1 MNRGSFRW
9 SDKNMFRSKTDAP
22 GGSGETG
29 KRMQKDALIE
39 RIDPFISLL
48 RSLEGADYIW
58 LLPICAVDFIFL
70 GRALMVYW
78 CSNAATWWNN
88 YCQTWTLMIPLP
100 SLEGFRLEQ
109 SMSNRTHHSNSFFI
123 NQSGQLTISLAAKY
137 EMRAAAALPWILSWH
152 FCART
157 YARRIFW
164 ASVCEWQPSAH
175 IFCLL

>member
-1 MNRGSFRW
+1 MVWQKHVQAKNRCSRRLRGNW
-9 SDKNMFRSKTDAP
+9 
-22 GGSGETG
+22 
-29 KRMQKDALIE
+29 QKDAKGCTYWK
-39 RIDPFISLL
+39 DWSLL
-48 RSLEGADYIW
+48 RSLEGAEKELTISDSFRFALSIS
-58 LLPICAVDFIFL
+58 FFL

-137 EMRAAAALPWILSWH
+137 EMRAAAAPPWILSWH

-164 ASVCEWQPSAH
+164 ASVCEWQLSAH